1 MRSMANIASILKQE
15 ISRLAR
21 KELRKETESLQK
33 AIASYRQ
40 QIAAMRRRIEQL
52 ERQQKRAGKAI
63 PTTTQKDPEGDVNLR
78 FRAEGF
84 AQHRKRLG
92 LSARE
97 MGLLVDASGLT
108 VYKWEKR
115 EAKPR
120 PKNLKAI
127 AAVRKMGKREAMKRL
142 EELAGQHRV

>member
-1 MRSMANIASILKQE
+1 MANIASILKEE

-21 KELRKETESLQK
+21 KELRKETESLHK
-33 AIASYRQ
+33 AVASYRHQ
-40 QIAAMRRRIEQL
+40 LSAMRRRIEQL
-52 ERQQKRAGKAI
+52 ERQQKRVAKTI
-63 PTTTQKDPEGDVNLR
+63 STVPSEDPEGDVNLR

-108 VYKWEKR
+108 VYKWEKG

-120 PKNLKAI
+120 AKSLQAI
-127 AAVRKMGKREAMKRL
+127 AAIRKMGKRDAMKRL
-142 EELAGQHRV
+142 QELASS